1 MTRQKNLDETT
12 LLIKLP
18 PELKA
23 SFQGLCKFRGVSV
36 SAELR
41 RFMADEVMKTADGM
55 TTKDKPK
62 NAINARQVV
71 SNPSKV
77 SRHQNRFKNAVQ
89 AELLPSVPLKG
100 AFNAASSHKT
110 AKNKKKRPNEGGGRG
125 GTTIDDDRLREH

>member
-1 MTRQKNLDETT
+1 MTRIKNSDETT

-41 RFMADEVMKTADGM
+41 RFMADEVAKTADGM

-62 NAINARQVV
+62 NVINARQVV

-77 SRHQNRFKNAVQ
+77 VRHQKSFKNAVQ
-89 AELLPSVPLKG
+89 ADFELVDAKTS
-100 AFNAASSHKT
+100 AINAANKRKK
-110 AKNKKKRPNEGGGRG
+110 AKSRKK
-125 GTTIDDDRLREH
+125 